1 MFNSG
6 ELYKRSEIHDQYGG
20 NRQTGISNCPSNGLI
35 FIFTKPKK
43 SQDVYI
49 DEWKNDYFYY
59 SGEGR
64 VGDMQM
70 TGGNK
75 AIWEHQANSKEI
87 HLFQKTD
94 KSGYWEYID
103 QLKLVDLEPYRNID
117 DNGNERDAF
126 QFVLLSTTKAIQKN
140 AHPRD
145 GEDYDYNIPNK
156 TERKGLVISRVG
168 QGYYRKKLLKRWG
181 FKCAVTN
188 SSIERI
194 LIASHILPWSKSNNA
209 QRLDIGNGIL
219 LSPNLDA
226 LFDKHIISFD
236 ASGKILLSAKIS
248 NSEYKSLN
256 ISEKLGLRHV
266 YPDMLRYLKKHRDEF
281 FEKERI

>member
-226 LFDKHIISFD
+226 LFDKHIIVRCF
-236 ASGKILLSAKIS
+236 GKDFA
-248 NSEYKSLN
+248 
-256 ISEKLGLRHV
+256 
-266 YPDMLRYLKKHRDEF
+266 
-281 FEKERI
+281 